1 MSYIWKC
8 IYHIFQEFGLEWNGM
23 ILREENMM
31 VPTKEHSILNAGELI
46 PIVNVSC
53 VLAIWL
59 WENAL
64 GQFFRQ
70 ILLLSIKCDFL
81 GYC

>member
-1 MSYIWKC
+1 
-8 IYHIFQEFGLEWNGM
+8 M

-46 PIVNVSC
+46 PIVNMSC
-53 VLAIWL
+53 LLAIWL

-64 GQFFRQ
+64 GRFFRQ
-70 ILLLSIKCDFL
+70 ILLLSI
-81 GYC
+81 G